1 MSRGELG
8 EEDKVLCVDS
18 AKRLPLTPYQPL
30 RVGGAHDALS
40 ACLFEQA
47 GFPAVWLSGFGL
59 SAAQFALPDANLVTL
74 TESVEAAARVAASVD
89 IPVIVDADNGFGDAA
104 NAARAVREYGRAGVA
119 GVCLED
125 NAFPKRCS
133 LYPSAPRQLVPVAE
147 MCAKLA
153 AARRAAAP
161 YGIMLIGRVESLIA
175 GLGPEDALER
185 ANAYA
190 EAGADAILIHAR
202 RFDALREIAVSGRV
216 IRPLVVVPTLFPEVS
231 YEELAA
237 CGFAAVI
244 YANQLLR
251 AMVHAGQ
258 MALRRML
265 NAKALVEVDP
275 LLSSLEEMNQL
286 VHVPT
291 EWFKEPADSALEPDE
306 ELVEV

>member
-1 MSRGELG
+1 MSGLPKE
-8 EEDKVLCVDS
+8 
-18 AKRLPLTPYQPL
+18 KRLQLSPHRPL

-40 ACLFEQA
+40 ACLIERA

-59 SAAQFALPDANLVTL
+59 SAAQFALPDTNLVTM
-74 TESVEAAARVAASVD
+74 TESAEAAARVAASVG

-133 LYPSAPRQLVPVAE
+133 LYPNAPRQLVPVAE
-147 MCAKLA
+147 MCEKLA
-153 AARRAAAP
+153 AARRAADP
-161 YGIMLIGRVESLIA
+161 WGIMLMGRVESLIA
-175 GLGPEDALER
+175 GLGPDDALAR

-202 RFDALREIAVSGRV
+202 HFGALREIAASGRV
-216 IRPLVVVPTLFPEVS
+216 TRPLVVVPTLFPDVS

-265 NAKALVEVDP
+265 DAEALADVDP
-275 LLSSLEEMNQL
+275 LLSSLEEMSRL

-291 EWFKEPADSALEPDE
+291 EWIEEPVDTAMELDE
-306 ELVEV
+306 ELIQV